1 MKETT
6 SVKAI
11 KENILKKLLQI
22 FFTIFIPLITIVV
35 YFLFAFAVLFIILPM
50 SLLHNKNPAKIIKEA
65 YIEFMSSFTPSKI
78 KDSIKYI
85 WKNKL

>member
-6 SVKAI
+6 PVKAI

-22 FFTIFIPLITIVV
+22 LFTIFIPLITVVV

-50 SLLHNKNPAKIIKEA
+50 SLLYNKNPVKITKEA
-65 YIEFMSSFTPSKI
+65 YIEFMSNFTPSKI